1 MMQQNTISRN
11 QNDCFNICRITYLFS
26 HLTVYTIA
34 DQSLADFKKK
44 KKKKSVV
51 PSALKQNHIRNSEM
65 LHFNVNYCSKSCQ
78 CLLTSLFTRLIV
90 HSPVAMNIGAQCSQL
105 HSFPE
110 NYPCQQTPPHPEMYA
125 DSLQPMNR
133 GGKGIKGLLAPQ
145 WIHLMETFVPQGTY
159 HDAHYYVL
167 LNLLSNI

>member
-1 MMQQNTISRN
+1 MMQQNAISKN
-11 QNDCFNICRITYLFS
+11 QNECFNICRVTYLFS

-44 KKKKSVV
+44 KKSFG
-51 PSALKQNHIRNSEM
+51 PSSLLQNHIRNSEM

-90 HSPVAMNIGAQCSQL
+90 HSPVAVNIGAQCSQL

-110 NYPCQQTPPHPEMYA
+110 NYPCQQTPPHPEMYV
-125 DSLQPMNR
+125 DSLQPMNQ
-133 GGKGIKGLLAPQ
+133 GGKGIKGFLPHSGYIL
-145 WIHLMETFVPQGTY
+145 WRHLCPREHTMMPVTTFC
-159 HDAHYYVL
+159 
-167 LNLLSNI
+167 